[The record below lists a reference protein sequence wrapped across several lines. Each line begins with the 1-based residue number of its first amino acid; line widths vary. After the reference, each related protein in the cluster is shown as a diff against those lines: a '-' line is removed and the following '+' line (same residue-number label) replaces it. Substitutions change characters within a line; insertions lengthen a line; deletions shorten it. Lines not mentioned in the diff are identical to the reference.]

1 MQQRRSVFAM
11 MRDELECGYLE
22 VPSQQGGYIRVPV
35 SVNTERLIDFAQ
47 E

>member
-1 MQQRRSVFAM
+1 M

-22 VPSQQGGYIRVPV
+22 VVKVPSQQGGYIRVPV